1 MHQRAITLALVSLGV
16 AVALAFAWPAA
27 AGATSW
33 RAPTD
38 GRVTRAFS
46 FDAEDGFAPG
56 RHRGADFAAAR
67 GAPVRAPCR
76 GRVVVARRIGTNGGG
91 VTIACGRYRVSVLS
105 LERISTQ
112 FGARVTPGALVGAAG
127 QSRAHDGVH
136 LGVRRAGKRF
146 GYVDPLPFLDAPTHL
161 PPVTPF
167 TGPRATKP
175 RRSAPSPLR
184 AAGHNPAAARAPP
197 PGHSRR
203 APRPTWD

>member
-76 GRVVVARRIGTNGGG
+76 GRVVVARRIGTNGGV
-91 VTIACGRYRVSVLS
+91 VTIACGGYRASGLP
-105 LERISTQ
+105 LQRITQ
-112 FGARVTPGALVGAAG
+112 FGARGPA
-127 QSRAHDGVH
+127 RA
-136 LGVRRAGKRF
+136 RA
-146 GYVDPLPFLDAPTHL
+146 
-161 PPVTPF
+161 
-167 TGPRATKP
+167 
-175 RRSAPSPLR
+175 R
-184 AAGHNPAAARAPP
+184 AAGPARAPP
-197 PGHSRR
+197 PGP
-203 APRPTWD
+203 PRGRPPR